1 MAGSE
6 TRKRTKTK
14 SIRFT
19 PDELAQ
25 VEAAAEKAGLTVGGW
40 LRQAVLDA
48 PPPRQSRRPV
58 IEKELLALLLRHLG
72 KIGSNVNQLARSAN
86 SGHAPDSAELR
97 EACSAVIE
105 ARDMVMVALGMVPAA
120 RASDEAP
127 RHDP

>member
-6 TRKRTKTK
+6 NRKRVKTK

-19 PDELAQ
+19 PAELAQ
-25 VEAAAEKAGLTVGGW
+25 VEAAAERAGLTTGGW

-58 IEKELLALLLRHLG
+58 VEKELLALLLRHLG

-86 SGHAPDSAELR
+86 SGHAPDSAELQA
-97 EACSAVIE
+97 ACLAVIE
-105 ARDMVMVALGMVPAA
+105 ARDMVLVALGMDADTAKDSGQP
-120 RASDEAP
+120 
-127 RHDP
+127 

>member
-6 TRKRTKTK
+6 NRKRVKTK

-19 PDELAQ
+19 PAELAS
-25 VEAAAEKAGLTVGGW
+25 VEAAAARAGLTTGGY

-58 IEKELLALLLRHLG
+58 VEKELLALLLRHLG

-86 SGHAPDSAELR
+86 SGHAPDVAELR
-97 EACSAVIE
+97 AACVAVTE
-105 ARDMVMVALGMVPAA
+105 ARDMVLVALGMVAAPA
-120 RASDEAP
+120 DAP
-127 RHDP
+127 KGGGQP

>member
-6 TRKRTKTK
+6 TRKRVKTK

-25 VEAAAEKAGLTVGGW
+25 VEAMAEKAGLTVGGW

-58 IEKELLALLLRHLG
+58 VEKELLALLLRHLG
-72 KIGSNVNQLARSAN
+72 KIGSNVNQLARTAN
-86 SGHAPDSAELR
+86 SGRTPDIDELR
-97 EACSAVIE
+97 DACSAVIE
-105 ARDMVMVALGMVPAA
+105 ARDMVMVALGMTEPP
-120 RASDEAP
+120 E
-127 RHDP
+127 

>member
-14 SIRFT
+14 SIRFS

-40 LRQAVLDA
+40 LRLAVLDA

-58 IEKELLALLLRHLG
+58 IEKELLSLLLRHLG
-72 KIGSNVNQLARSAN
+72 KIGSNVNQLARTAN
-86 SGHAPDSAELR
+86 SGRTPDIAELR

-105 ARDMVMVALGMVPAA
+105 SRDMVMVALGMTEPP
-120 RASDEAP
+120 E
-127 RHDP
+127 